1 MAIAAAAVA
10 EVVAEGEVEEAADL
24 AVADEEAVETP
35 TTPIMII
42 VMSVSLT
49 QLIVLITSRQGMAP
63 VLEVTPPSRV

>member
-49 QLIVLITSRQGMAP
+49 RLIVLITNSLGMAP
-63 VLEVTPPSRV
+63 VLEVIPLSRA

>member
-1 MAIAAAAVA
+1 VAIAAAAVA

-49 QLIVLITSRQGMAP
+49 RLIVLITNSLGMAP
-63 VLEVTPPSRV
+63 VLEVIPLSRA